1 MVASVDKVDVELSR
15 TARFRLRKESVA
27 WQNVAPEA
35 ILVQLDREELHVANP
50 TAALLI
56 DALQEGAT
64 LPELVTRVTA
74 DYEVETAQA
83 TADVESFLRQAL
95 AAGLLTEEKSSTETA
110 ETR

>member
-1 MVASVDKVDVELSR
+1 MDNVDVELSR
-15 TARFRLRKESVA
+15 TARYRLRKESVA

-64 LPELVTRVTA
+64 LPELVTRVTD
-74 DYEVETAQA
+74 DYEVEAAQA

-95 AAGLLTEEKSSTETA
+95 AAGLLTEEK
-110 ETR
+110 